1 MTSSDISPSTPAE
14 VLVVGAGISGL
25 ACARALRQEGVAV
38 RVIDRG
44 RRPGGRMSGR
54 TLHDRVVDLGASY
67 FTVPDGSGFA
77 AVVADWEHRGLVHP
91 WTDTFAVL
99 GTAAT
104 GETAEGGTSTE
115 TGDTPTSTAGTARR
129 TTGPLRY
136 AAARGLRSLAVDL
149 AAELHVERETEFGG
163 IAADG
168 TADGIRYGTVVLA
181 MPEPQAARLLPPSS
195 ALAAQLDTH
204 SWGPVIAVA
213 LGFAECGWPAE
224 LHGAFVHGS
233 PILTFLADDGDRR
246 GDGAPVIV
254 AHSTAGFARAHLEQP
269 DGAVRAVEAEVRAL
283 LGIDPGIRT
292 DWSHAHRWTFAR
304 ATTTHPEP
312 FALQD
317 GVGICGDAW
326 GGRSSVATAWASG
339 DALGRAIA
347 RRR

>member
-1 MTSSDISPSTPAE
+1 MTASDSSLSAPRAE
-14 VLVVGAGISGL
+14 VLVVGAGIAGL

-38 RVIDRG
+38 RVVDRG

-54 TLHDRVVDLGASY
+54 TLHGRVVDLGASY
-67 FTVPDGSGFA
+67 FTAPEGSGFA
-77 AVVADWEHRGLVHP
+77 AVVAEWERKGLAHP
-91 WTDTFAVL
+91 WTDTVAVL
-99 GTAAT
+99 AA
-104 GETAEGGTSTE
+104 GEI
-115 TGDTPTSTAGTARR
+115 AGQS
-129 TTGPLRY
+129 TGPVRY
-136 AAARGLRSLAVDL
+136 AAAHGLRSLAVDL
-149 AAELHVERETEFGG
+149 AAEPGPAVEVELERELEALGS
-163 IAADG
+163 DG
-168 TADGIRYGTVVLA
+168 AADGIRYDTVVLA

-195 ALAAQLDTH
+195 ALAAHLDTH
-204 SWGPVIAVA
+204 SWEPVIAVA
-213 LGFAECGWPAE
+213 LGFAERGWPAE
-224 LHGAFVHGS
+224 LHGAFVNDS

-246 GDGAPVIV
+246 GDGAPVVV
-254 AHSTAGFARAHLEQP
+254 AHSTAEFARAHLERP
-269 DGAVRAVEAEVRAL
+269 VDAVDAVEAEVRAL